1 MKNNTWTI
9 FKKECARFFG
19 DRTMLMTTVIMP
31 GLLIYIIYSFMGDNF
46 MQPKDDGKATSVYVD
61 NMPESLSPAIGV
73 MPFNLVTDGFD
84 GETLKSDLVLKDSD
98 FAYMVFPEGFDS
110 LVANYNPAGGLPAP
124 NVLIYHNS
132 ASEKSRMAYDLLCG
146 VLNQWEDS
154 MTNRFD
160 INASSDA
167 GEVFD
172 LAKDEDIVG
181 DLFSELIPM
190 LLLLMAFSGCMS
202 IAPPSIAGE
211 KERGTIATLLVTP
224 LKRNELALGKVLSLS
239 LFALLSG
246 MSSFLG
252 MMLSLPKLIH
262 ADEMGLSANIY
273 TFSDYGM
280 LLLLILCTVL
290 VLTAV
295 SSIISAKAK
304 SVKAASS
311 VMAPL
316 MLVVMLVGMMPMMTG
331 SEVSSN
337 AMFLIPVYNS
347 VQSMSLVFARE
358 VTLLPVVITVAANI
372 VYSVLGVWVLTKLL
386 NSEKVMFSK

>member
-46 MQPKDDGKATSVYVD
+46 MQTKDDGIAATVYVE
-61 NMPESLSPAIGV
+61 NMSETLSPTIGV
-73 MPFNLVTDGFD
+73 LPFNLVTEGFD
-84 GETLKSDLVLKDSD
+84 GETLKSDLAIKDSD
-98 FAYMVFPEGFDS
+98 YAYMVFPEDFDS
-110 LVANYNPAGGLPAP
+110 LVANYDPTSGLPAP

-132 ASEKSRMAYDLLCG
+132 ASEKSHVAYQILCG
-146 VLNQWEDS
+146 ALNGWEES

-167 GEVFD
+167 EEVFD

-290 VLTAV
+290 VLTAI

-347 VQSMSLVFARE
+347 VQSMSMVFARE

>member
-19 DRTMLMTTVIMP
+19 DRTMLMTTVVMP

-46 MQPKDDGKATSVYVD
+46 MQPKEDDSQATVYVE
-61 NMPESLSPAIGV
+61 NMPETLRPVVEAL
-73 MPFNLVTDGFD
+73 PFNLVIEGFD

-304 SVKAASS
+304 SVKAAQS

-331 SEVSSN
+331 SEVSNN
-337 AMFLIPVYNS
+337 AVFLIPIYNS
-347 VQSMSLVFARE
+347 VQSMSMVFARE
-358 VTLLPVVITVAANI
+358 VTLIPVVITVAANI